1 MTLVVVNQGEEQMLD
16 LVLAVNYTLKLYTN
30 DVTAGLTQDQIDALT
45 EASFTAAT
53 FTGYADKA
61 LTGGSWTTSQE
72 NPSTGTY
79 AQQTF
84 TSTAD
89 QTEQLVYGYYVT
101 RTLDGALV
109 WFEEFDGPLSIAFNG
124 DSIAVTPT
132 ITLDDDKEATVTARG
147 VAASSIYTNSETAV
161 AAGAATATT
170 LTATFDSSRLY
181 RVHLHS
187 SYNKGAAASGLRIE
201 LWQDGS
207 NINRLHL
214 DTDTDST
221 DHMVSSSVLYEPTT
235 GAHTLTVYNGS
246 ASSTTL
252 ALTANATVPR
262 QFWVED
268 IGPRP

>member
-147 VAASSIYTNSETAV
+147 VAAS
-161 AAGAATATT
+161 
-170 LTATFDSSRLY
+170 
-181 RVHLHS
+181 
-187 SYNKGAAASGLRIE
+187 
-201 LWQDGS
+201 
-207 NINRLHL
+207 
-214 DTDTDST
+214 
-221 DHMVSSSVLYEPTT
+221 
-235 GAHTLTVYNGS
+235 
-246 ASSTTL
+246 
-252 ALTANATVPR
+252 
-262 QFWVED
+262 
-268 IGPRP
+268 